1 METFFNPSLK
11 SHRELEAISDKV
23 IFRMQ
28 WQRIWSAPASGE
40 GRLTSDLSANTRK
53 NELKQR
59 TTTALCNL

>member
-11 SHRELEAISDKV
+11 SHGELGAISDKV

-40 GRLTSDLSANTRK
+40 GRLTSDLSS
-53 NELKQR
+53 
-59 TTTALCNL
+59 